1 MNRNFGWD
9 HREEILDEGFLNSA
23 PDSLLT
29 DMEALRIHDRF
40 GISSWPQMIVMDPR
54 DDRVIGMP
62 ERTVESV
69 TELFDTAIGEIPDPG
84 SKARRLHR
92 RLDKAIR
99 LFEKGKSEKGGY
111 QLVELSR
118 EMDPWLVWLEAH
130 RAMKEY
136 TSSVFNESS
145 STASRNLSTPDVDD
159 PDPAWRA
166 FSLERYL
173 LVLEDIEQFR
183 RLDVEYGYDDRLIRA
198 VLSDEDIV
206 VRLRALRC
214 LALTEPSMIMEHV
227 AELLQ
232 VANDPLRYEVLSV
245 IERMPNPTLG
255 PNLIRLFAGAG
266 KTIPSMNPNVLRI
279 NTVRCLR
286 ESGDESC
293 VEVLVSEVSKPNPRN
308 YLHGLIIETVAEIA
322 LRGDDTLRER
332 TVGDLL
338 MSFPAAMEASEGDE
352 EARAQELRISL
363 TFVRKVRSA
372 LIRLSGRE
380 DLPELPSDWT
390 PRSRSGYLAELHR
403 LLGIG

>member
-9 HREEILDEGFLNSA
+9 HRDEILGENFLSSA
-23 PDSLLT
+23 PDSLLA

-69 TELFDTAIGEIPDPG
+69 TGLFDRAIDEIPDPG
-84 SKARRLHR
+84 SGARRLHR
-92 RLDKAIR
+92 RLRRALRFYDRGDWSEGGRR
-99 LFEKGKSEKGGY
+99 LI
-111 QLVELSR
+111 ELSR
-118 EMDPWLVWLEAH
+118 TIDPWLVWLDASRMY
-130 RAMKEY
+130 RAL
-136 TSSVFNESS
+136 SINPRLVSS
-145 STASRNLSTPDVDD
+145 SIDSERSTPDVDD

-173 LVLEDIEQFR
+173 LVLEDIEQFSQ
-183 RLDVEYGYDDRLIRA
+183 LDVEYGYDDRLIRA
-198 VLSDEDIV
+198 VLYDEDIV

-214 LALTEPSMIMEHV
+214 LALTEPSMIMEHA

-232 VANDPLRYEVLSV
+232 VPNDPLRYEVLSV

-255 PNLIRLFAGAG
+255 PDLIRLFAGAG
-266 KTIPSMNPNVLRI
+266 KNIPSMNPNVLRI

-286 ESGDESC
+286 ESGDEGC
-293 VEVLVSEVSKPNPRN
+293 VEVLLSEVSEPNPRN

-322 LRGDDTLRER
+322 LRGDDTLRKR

-338 MSFPAAMEASEGDE
+338 LSFPAAMEASEGDE
-352 EARAQELRISL
+352 EALARELRISL

-380 DLPELPSDWT
+380 DLPALPEEWSL
-390 PRSRSGYLAELHR
+390 RSRSGYLAELHR
-403 LLGIG
+403 LFGIE